1 MIRLALAILF
11 YAGIGVLLRRRLTWG
26 RIAALAGLCVVL
38 ETGLVFLLLESIEHF
53 PAAASGAADMILASG
68 WMPWGGPD
76 TPLFAVLPIWLV
88 TSFASIWA
96 SLVMGWKAS
105 TALRRNQ

>member
-26 RIAALAGLCVVL
+26 RIAALAGLCVAL
-38 ETGLVFLLLESIEHF
+38 ETGLIFLLLILIDDL
-53 PAAASGAADMILASG
+53 PAAASRAADIILASG
-68 WMPWGGPD
+68 WMPRGGPD
-76 TPLFAVLPIWLV
+76 TPLFAVLPIWIV

-96 SLVMGWKAS
+96 GLTMGWKAS